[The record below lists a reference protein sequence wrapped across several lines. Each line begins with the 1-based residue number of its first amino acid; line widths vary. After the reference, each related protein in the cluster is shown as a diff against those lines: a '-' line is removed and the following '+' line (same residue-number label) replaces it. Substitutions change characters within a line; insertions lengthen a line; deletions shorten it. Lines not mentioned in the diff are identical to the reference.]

1 MKIKDLRRVIEI
13 LAPLDDDTSVNI
25 DFGGFTMDN
34 DFIESVEI
42 CNDGES
48 EYVNIGIGGKVYN
61 DGEEY
66 VDIIKGTTRSVEK
79 ATIVNALKECH
90 QNREEAARM
99 LGLSP
104 RTIYRKIKQ
113 YGIKE
118 D

>member
-48 EYVNIGIGGKVYN
+48 EYCSRSRRRPTQHS
-61 DGEEY
+61 
-66 VDIIKGTTRSVEK
+66 KG
-79 ATIVNALKECH
+79 N
-90 QNREEAARM
+90 
-99 LGLSP
+99 LS
-104 RTIYRKIKQ
+104 YKIL
-113 YGIKE
+113 
-118 D
+118 